1 MPGPYSKP
9 KSIAHIMPVYQ
20 DRNRKNMGTKLDS
33 PVHKGHPLKVVKDA

>member
-20 DRNRKNMGTKLDS
+20 DRNIKNMGTKLDS
-33 PVHKGHPLKVVKDA
+33 PVHKGHPLKVVKDG